1 MHLGWIDFSKSER
14 SKVLS
19 VLDLLQEKGTL
30 DELGIAPIR
39 DGFANIFF
47 PGTSTIQT
55 RAKYFLIVP
64 YALRD
69 LEREEAMKP
78 TQMRRKLDSVEKK
91 CGQRFLAQNENERGI
106 IGGVSL
112 KPNRWVKRPPTE
124 IYWSGL
130 RQ

>member
-1 MHLGWIDFSKSER
+1 MQLGWIDFSKSER

-64 YALRD
+64 YALWD
-69 LEREEAMKP
+69 LEREDAMKP
-78 TQMRRKLDSVEKK
+78 NQMRR
-91 CGQRFLAQNENERGI
+91 
-106 IGGVSL
+106 
-112 KPNRWVKRPPTE
+112 
-124 IYWSGL
+124 
-130 RQ
+130 